1 MSATL
6 APVLLIGGWTL
17 AAQLQPAGFDSATDT
32 ISALAGLG
40 ATDRWVMTTALLGLG
55 ACHVTTASGL
65 PAAAPAGRVLLAIGG
80 IATMAVAALPL
91 PAVGSSAAHTT
102 AAGIAFVALSAW
114 PLVAWRR
121 SRSAIRAQVRGDE
134 PHSGATRDDQPSAP
148 QSLGGERSSQGG
160 TGVVPWALRPMS
172 SISASIA
179 LFILLGGFGVAL
191 SRSEFVGGA
200 ERITAAAQA
209 VWPLVVVWS
218 VKLTR
223 PIDG

>member
-1 MSATL
+1 MIQPTRSLVSATL
-6 APVLLIGGWTL
+6 APALLIGGWTL
-17 AAQLQPAGFDSATDT
+17 AARLQPAGFDSSTDT

-55 ACHVTTASGL
+55 ACHATTASGL
-65 PAAAPAGRVLLAIGG
+65 KAAAPAGRVLLAIGG

-91 PAVGSSAAHTT
+91 PVVGSSAAHTT

-114 PLVAWRR
+114 PLAAWRR
-121 SRSAIRAQVRGDE
+121 RRSASRAQAGGSTSQDVRQRSTDE
-134 PHSGATRDDQPSAP
+134 LNGSEP
-148 QSLGGERSSQGG
+148 
-160 TGVVPWALRPMS
+160 GVVPWALRPVS
-172 SISASIA
+172 SLGASAL
-179 LFILLGGFGVAL
+179 LFVLLAGFGVAL

-209 VWPLVVVWS
+209 LWPLVVVWS

-223 PIDG
+223 PVAS